1 MNEEEEERGACK
13 SGCQTSDEGQEKG
26 TRARS
31 NKRKRKGGHRRDGKE
46 GERERERSRGG
57 KEWVGR
63 EWRKK
68 WRVRKNE
75 CFVFAHIPR
84 NILCLSLL
92 PLVYPVSVRPSF
104 YFRFS
109 FFLEPGSLH
118 GAGGRS
124 VVARP
129 SPPRHQVRPS
139 TYLSVSLSC
148 SRHLPYIYIFQPV
161 FTFEIKRGTNSR
173 HRALMATTYDA
184 TS

>member
-1 MNEEEEERGACK
+1 MGRRERG
-13 SGCQTSDEGQEKG
+13 
-26 TRARS
+26 
-31 NKRKRKGGHRRDGKE
+31 
-46 GERERERSRGG
+46 RERERSRGG

-124 VVARP
+124 VGRSP
-129 SPPRHQVRPS
+129 SFSSTSPGTTVHLFVRLPFLLAPPS
-139 TYLSVSLSC
+139 I
-148 SRHLPYIYIFQPV
+148 YIYIYIPTGVYVRDKARNKQQ
-161 FTFEIKRGTNSR
+161 
-173 HRALMATTYDA
+173 A
-184 TS
+184 